1 MSRYIQRSA
10 YRTFNA
16 YKWRC
21 FSTQSFAFKEMTH
34 PIKPSAQILRHLQFT
49 QRIPF
54 QEGLEI
60 QEKLVRANLDIKDI
74 QSKIER
80 KLIQL
85 DEEHKGTATINDS
98 EKKILDNIMAM
109 KPNPI
114 ILTFEFEPTYTGGKR
129 IKKTMTPDQI
139 ACYES
144 FIPETQKNNP
154 KPRFVQVERGGQ
166 VTFHG
171 PGQIV
176 IYIILDL
183 KTFHNFP
190 AKCLVSC
197 IEQATIKTLMDT
209 KMSNDS
215 GKSLNLDAVTTK
227 ETGVWVENG
236 KKKIASI
243 GVHVRRSI
251 TSHGV
256 AINVNTDLSYMNNF
270 EMCGLKSTSTTSVK
284 EQQPDAHVDVQSIA
298 ISFVKEMTKLLG
310 IKTLE
315 RMQIDDINTL
325 KNNQ

>member
-1 MSRYIQRSA
+1 M
-10 YRTFNA
+10 
-16 YKWRC
+16 K
-21 FSTQSFAFKEMTH
+21 STNT
-34 PIKPSAQILRHLQFT
+34 
-49 QRIPF
+49 
-54 QEGLEI
+54 
-60 QEKLVRANLDIKDI
+60 
-74 QSKIER
+74 SKAD
-80 KLIQL
+80 QN
-85 DEEHKGTATINDS
+85 DE
-98 EKKILDNIMAM
+98 
-109 KPNPI
+109 
-114 ILTFEFEPTYTGGKR
+114 
-129 IKKTMTPDQI
+129 
-139 ACYES
+139 
-144 FIPETQKNNP
+144 NP